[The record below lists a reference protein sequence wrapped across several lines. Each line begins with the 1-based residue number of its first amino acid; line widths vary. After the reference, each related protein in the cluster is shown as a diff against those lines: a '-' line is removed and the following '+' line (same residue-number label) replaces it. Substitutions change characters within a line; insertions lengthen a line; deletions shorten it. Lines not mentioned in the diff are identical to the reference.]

1 MWTFSGGV
9 SELYH
14 SELGD
19 GSFFTAFVGDPE
31 SCGVEKDGN
40 SVCQVV
46 CQIDGSN
53 KLFFQHL
60 ELPHVVTTV
69 FFEHLKITSCTSWW
83 FWKANTSSWHPG
95 PRCMSKQQ
103 AWEKVY
109 SSTQACEK
117 EWRPRSRLGRFAFCS
132 VMNWNYRSF
141 ANCGRCDD
149 IIGNVRFM
157 NLYEFTNI
165 NLYNTLMSKSEWYI
179 IITLPIEV
187 RCFSIIPAPGSL
199 DQRQFRSKVP
209 HFPSS
214 KRTHL

>member
-69 FFEHLKITSCTSWW
+69 FFEHLKITSCTS
-83 FWKANTSSWHPG
+83 
-95 PRCMSKQQ
+95 
-103 AWEKVY
+103 
-109 SSTQACEK
+109 
-117 EWRPRSRLGRFAFCS
+117 
-132 VMNWNYRSF
+132 
-141 ANCGRCDD
+141 
-149 IIGNVRFM
+149 
-157 NLYEFTNI
+157 
-165 NLYNTLMSKSEWYI
+165 
-179 IITLPIEV
+179 
-187 RCFSIIPAPGSL
+187 
-199 DQRQFRSKVP
+199 
-209 HFPSS
+209 
-214 KRTHL
+214 